1 MSIPQCIILILYF
14 WKLQWKLHCE
24 NVANM
29 PYRKQ
34 VPLNWQGKELKLV
47 SLIIWFHRGC
57 CLLDKREFLRG
68 MRDYM
73 PIRHREFL
81 SFMDKT
87 PTIQDYSKSNV
98 MWYFICWF
106 VCNIAFYWL
115 TWAFQSLFLVD
126 PSVSNVTLLFIGYCL
141 QFLVTV
147 ATQYTTDIHMV
158 YRRSSLWKLL
168 YSHPCCISNSR
179 ESILTRSIP

>member
-1 MSIPQCIILILYF
+1 MG
-14 WKLQWKLHCE
+14 W
-24 NVANM
+24 
-29 PYRKQ
+29 
-34 VPLNWQGKELKLV
+34 
-47 SLIIWFHRGC
+47 C

-73 PIRHREFL
+73 PVYLREFL

-106 VCNIAFYWL
+106 ECNIAFYWL
-115 TWAFQSLFLVD
+115 TWAFQSLFVVD

-147 ATQYTTDIHMV
+147 TTQYTTDIHMV
-158 YRRSSLWKLL
+158 YRRTSLWKLL
-168 YSHPCCISNSR
+168 YCHPCCISNSR
-179 ESILTRSIP
+179 QSALTRSIPLRNLSHFLASIWPLAINTEPSCHPLFCVRVSMFIT